1 MGLRRRRVR
10 PLAVALA
17 AALAASALALVPALP
32 AAAVF
37 FDPLAVP
44 RRLVD
49 TRPGQST
56 VDGRLAGGGERPAG
70 ATLEV
75 PVAGRANV
83 RADAAT
89 VVLNVTVV
97 APGDAGFVTV
107 YPCGA
112 TRPLASNLDHAA
124 GQTIAVLAVARLAAG
139 SVCVSTSA
147 ATHLVVDVTGSFAAD
162 ELAALPQPARL
173 ADTRSGERTVDGQQA
188 GTGVRTAGATLS
200 LPVAGRGGLP
210 GGSPIVVLSVAAAG
224 AREAGFVT
232 VHACDVARPRA
243 SSLNYV
249 AGQTVAN
256 LVVTRLDGAGRAC
269 LFTHGATDLVVDV
282 VGTVP
287 SSVLTP
293 LAAPAR
299 LLDTRVGEL
308 TVDGRFAGLGR
319 RPAGGT
325 LQLPVTGRAGVPAEA
340 SAVLLNV
347 TAIGAGE
354 GHVTA
359 FAAGDDPPLASNL
372 NVVDGQTVA
381 NAAVVRLG
389 VGGELCLSTA
399 GPMHVV
405 IDVVGWLSGPAPA
418 TTGAPCPTQQIFPN
432 FRIVA
437 LYGNDSSPALGV
449 LGEQSP
455 DAAAARLEQV
465 IAPFRAVSD
474 RPILGAFELIATV
487 AQAAPGPSGLYRA
500 PSSDELIQRYLDA
513 ARAHGLMLVLDIQPG
528 RSDFLTEAK
537 RYEKFLRQPDVHLAL
552 DPEWR
557 VGPNSV
563 PGQVVGQV
571 SAAEVN
577 SVADWLAAIV
587 AAEKLPE
594 KLFVVHQFQVRMITD
609 RAALRDRAGLA
620 VTIHMDGFG
629 TRSQKLA
636 TYSFTQAAAPFH
648 NGFKLFYDE
657 DVNMFSPAETL
668 GLSPA
673 PDLVT
678 YQ

>member
-1 MGLRRRRVR
+1 MGIRRTAR
-10 PLAVALA
+10 PLAVAVA
-17 AALAASALALVPALP
+17 AALVGSALALAPARP
-32 AAAVF
+32 AAAAF

-49 TRPGQST
+49 TRPGQRT
-56 VDGRLAGGGERPAG
+56 IDGTLAGGGLRPAG
-70 ATLEV
+70 STLTV

-83 RADAAT
+83 RADAAS
-89 VVLNVTVV
+89 VVLNVTVDEPE
-97 APGDAGFVTV
+97 AAGFVTV
-107 YPCGA
+107 FPCGA
-112 TRPLASNLDHAA
+112 TRPLASNLDHEA
-124 GQTIAVLAVARLAAG
+124 GQTIAVLALARLAGG
-139 SVCVSTSA
+139 SVCIYTSA

-162 ELAALPQPARL
+162 ELSALAQPARL
-173 ADTRSGERTVDGQQA
+173 LDTRPGEKTVDGAQA
-188 GTGVRTAGATLS
+188 GGGVRAAGATLT

-210 GGSPIVVLSVAAAG
+210 GGSPVVVLSVAAAG
-224 AREAGFVT
+224 AREPGFVT

-243 SSLNYV
+243 SSLNYGT
-249 AGQTVAN
+249 GQAVAN
-256 LVVTRLDGAGRAC
+256 LVVTRLDAAGRAC

-282 VGTVP
+282 VGSIPT
-287 SSVLTP
+287 SVLTP
-293 LAAPAR
+293 LAAPSR

-308 TVDGRFAGLGR
+308 TADGRFAGLGR

-325 LQLPVTGRAGVPAEA
+325 LQLPVGGRAGVPAEA

-347 TAIGAGE
+347 TALGAGE

-359 FAAGDDPPLASNL
+359 FATGDEPPLASNL
-372 NVVDGQTVA
+372 NVVAGQTVA
-381 NAAVVRLG
+381 NAAIVRLG
-389 VGGELCLSTA
+389 VGGEICLATA
-399 GPMHVV
+399 GPMHLVV
-405 IDVVGWLSGPAPA
+405 DVVGWLSGPAPA
-418 TTGAPCPTQQIFPN
+418 ATGAPCPAQQVFPN
-432 FRIVA
+432 VRVVA

-449 LGEQSP
+449 LGEQPP

-474 RPILGAFELIATV
+474 RPIQGAFELIATV

-500 PSSDELIQRYLDA
+500 PSSDAFVQRYLDA
-513 ARAHGLMLVLDIQPG
+513 ARAHGLMLILDIQPG

-537 RYEKFLRQPDVHLAL
+537 RYEAFLRQPDVHLAL

-587 AAEKLPE
+587 AEEKLPE
-594 KLFVVHQFQVRMITD
+594 KLFIVHQFQVRMITD
-609 RAALRDRAGLA
+609 RAALRDPAGLA

-668 GLSPA
+668 GLSPV
-673 PDLVT
+673 PDLIT

>member
-1 MGLRRRRVR
+1 MGPRRSHRS
-10 PLAVALA
+10 LAVALLMA
-17 AALAASALALVPALP
+17 LTGSVLALAPARP
-32 AAAVF
+32 AAAEF

-49 TRPGQST
+49 TRPGQHT
-56 VDGRLAGGGERPAG
+56 IDGVLAGGGLRDAG
-70 ATLEV
+70 STLTV
-75 PVAGRANV
+75 AVAGRANV
-83 RADAAT
+83 RSDAIA
-89 VVLNVTVV
+89 VVLNVTVDEP
-97 APGDAGFVTV
+97 ATAGFVTV
-107 YPCGA
+107 FPCGSS
-112 TRPLASNLDHAA
+112 RPLASNLDHAA
-124 GQTIAVLAVARLAAG
+124 GQTIAVLAVARLAGGAA
-139 SVCVSTSA
+139 CIYTSA
-147 ATHLVVDVTGSFAAD
+147 PTHLIVDVTGSFAAG
-162 ELAALPQPARL
+162 ELAPLAEPARL
-173 ADTRSGERTVDGQQA
+173 VDTRAGEKTVDGALAGGGVRGA
-188 GTGVRTAGATLS
+188 GTTLS
-200 LPVAGRGGLP
+200 VPVAGRGGLP
-210 GGSPIVVLSVAAAG
+210 GGSPIVVLSVAVAG
-224 AREAGFVT
+224 AREPGFVT

-249 AGQTVAN
+249 VGQTVAN
-256 LVVTRLDGAGRAC
+256 LVVTRLDAEGRAC
-269 LFTHGATDLVVDV
+269 VFTHGATDVVVDV
-282 VGTVP
+282 VGSVP
-287 SSVLTP
+287 TSVLTP

-325 LQLPVTGRAGVPAEA
+325 LQLPVGGRAGVPAGA

-359 FAAGDDPPLASNL
+359 FATGDQAPLASNL
-372 NVVDGQTVA
+372 NVVDGQVVA
-381 NAAVVRLG
+381 NAAIVRLG
-389 VGGELCLSTA
+389 VGGEICLGTA

-405 IDVVGWLSGPAPA
+405 VDVVGWLTGPPPAASGPS
-418 TTGAPCPTQQIFPN
+418 CPTQQIFPN

-437 LYGNDSSPALGV
+437 LYGTDSSAALGV
-449 LGEQSP
+449 LGEQP
-455 DAAAARLEQV
+455 PEAAAARLEQV
-465 IAPFRAVSD
+465 MAPYRAVSD
-474 RPILGAFELIATV
+474 RPILGAFELIVTV
-487 AQAAPGPSGLYRA
+487 AQAGPGPSGLYRA
-500 PSSDELIQRYLDA
+500 PSSDEFVQRYLDA
-513 ARAHGLMLVLDIQPG
+513 ARAHGLMLILDIQPG
-528 RSDFLTEAK
+528 RSDFLTEVQ

-563 PGQVVGQV
+563 PGKVVGQV

-587 AAEKLPE
+587 AQEKLPE
-594 KLFVVHQFQVRMITD
+594 KLFVIHQFQVRMITD
-609 RAALRDRAGLA
+609 RATLRDPAGLA

-629 TRSQKLA
+629 TRGEKLN
-636 TYSFTQAAAPFH
+636 TYSFTKAAPPFH

-668 GLSPA
+668 ALSPV